1 MSFRRFLAASILAAL
16 CTWLTLPMAAAD
28 LQALAR
34 LADSGDLQGAES
46 GLREHLAQGED
57 PVARDLLGMVLT
69 RQSRFGEAEEQ
80 FRKALEA
87 NPQLLPSYQHLA
99 RLQLSQDRP
108 EEALTTLRRAAEI
121 GPLERE
127 LAFYLAGRELEA
139 GGTERAEAQLFSLAQ
154 RFDSP
159 RALHQLAQLRWR
171 QGAIGEAATLLRQAL
186 ELAPNSTALL
196 DTYARLSLARR
207 QPVYALIALEG
218 LERMH
223 PANTE
228 YTYLLGVARL
238 QVGDMTG
245 ALESLELATE
255 RSPDRSLAW
264 AALGLTLN
272 HLKRY
277 DEARDA
283 LDRSLSLTPDS
294 SEALAALAEAQAGLG
309 EKRTAEANAR
319 RALARDPEQATAH
332 LVLGMLH
339 LEEGR
344 HQAAVDELQQSVEHS
359 TGPSSAKAH
368 YQLSQAYARLGD
380 AEASRR
386 HVELYRQALEQQAAL
401 LAEIRG
407 PALAKDPNATEGAPG
422 S

>member
-1 MSFRRFLAASILAAL
+1 MKTTRLLLGTAVAILWVLLSVPA
-16 CTWLTLPMAAAD
+16 AAAD
-28 LQALAR
+28 LQPLAQ
-34 LADSGDLQGAES
+34 LVEAGDLAAAES
-46 GLREHLAQGED
+46 GLREHLDRGED
-57 PVARDLLGMVLT
+57 PVARDLLGVVLT
-69 RQSRFGEAEEQ
+69 RQGRFEAAEEQ
-80 FRKALEA
+80 FRRALEID
-87 NPQLLPSYQHLA
+87 PKLLPAHQHLA
-99 RLQLSQDRP
+99 RLLLSQNQP
-108 EEALTTLRRAAEI
+108 EKALATLRQAAEI

-139 GGTERAEAQLFSLAQ
+139 GHGERAEAQLFSLAQ

-171 QGAIGEAATLLRQAL
+171 QGALGEASNLLRRAL
-186 ELAPNSTALL
+186 DLAPNATNLL
-196 DTYARLSLARR
+196 DTYARVSLARR
-207 QPVYALIALEG
+207 QPIYALVALEG

-223 PANTE
+223 PAHTE

-245 ALESLELATE
+245 ALESLELATQ
-255 RSPDRSLAW
+255 RSPERSLAW

-272 HLKRY
+272 HLKRF

-309 EKRTAEANAR
+309 ERPSAEANAR
-319 RALARDPEQATAH
+319 RALARDPEQATAR
-332 LVLGMLH
+332 LVLGMLA

-344 HQAAVDELQQSVEHS
+344 HQAAVEELQQSVEHS
-359 TGPSSAKAH
+359 TGPGSAKAH
-368 YQLSQAYARLGD
+368 YQLSQAYARLGN

-386 HVELYRQALEQQAAL
+386 HVELYRQALAAQAEL

-407 PALAKDPNATEGAPG
+407 PALAKDPAAPEGAPG